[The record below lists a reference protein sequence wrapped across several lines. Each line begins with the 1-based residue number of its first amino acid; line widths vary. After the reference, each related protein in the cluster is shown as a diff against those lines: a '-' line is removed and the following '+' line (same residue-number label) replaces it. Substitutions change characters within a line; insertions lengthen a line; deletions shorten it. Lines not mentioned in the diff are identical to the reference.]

1 VRLVLHAKA
10 RRHHHTRIAKGLFV
24 TSFLCRL
31 TLGLCAS
38 AVISAAFAQATPGG
52 YPNRPIRLI
61 VTVPPGGAA
70 DLIARTISS
79 KLAVA
84 LNQAVVVENHPGAS
98 GTLAAALVAKAPPDG
113 YTLLQNSIT
122 THGIGPHLYPKL
134 SYDPVKDLTPVSML
148 GQLPLIMTVNANLKI
163 DSLQGFMALARQR
176 PGQLAFAS
184 SGNGGAPHMAGELL
198 KSSAGIDILH
208 VPYKGS
214 GPAVADLVGGQ
225 VQIMFDGA
233 PSLLA
238 QIQAGKI
245 KPLAA
250 ASKRRTLLMPELP
263 TFAELGYA
271 GVDVSL
277 WYGLMAPAGTPDNI
291 INKLNLE
298 INKILQSPDIN
309 ERFFAQGIE
318 PMPGSP
324 EQAASFIRQESDRWK
339 PIVKKVGVKID

>member
-1 VRLVLHAKA
+1 M
-10 RRHHHTRIAKGLFV
+10 TSLF
-24 TSFLCRL
+24 CRL
-31 TLGLCAS
+31 TVGLCAS
-38 AVISAAFAQATPGG
+38 VVFSVAFAQATPGS

-70 DLIARTISS
+70 DLIARTIST
-79 KLAVA
+79 KLAAA
-84 LNQAVVVENHPGAS
+84 LNQPVVVENHPGAS

-148 GQLPLIMTVNANLKI
+148 AQLPLIMTVSANLKV
-163 DSLQGFMALARQR
+163 DSLQGFMALAKQRQ
-176 PGQLAFAS
+176 GQLAFAS

-198 KSSAGIDILH
+198 KSSASVDLLH

-214 GPAVADLVGGQ
+214 GPAVIDLVGGQ

-233 PSLLA
+233 PSLLS

-245 KPLAA
+245 KALAA

-263 TFAELGYA
+263 TFAELGYP

-277 WYGLMAPAGTPDNI
+277 WYGLMAPAGTPDSI

-309 ERFFAQGIE
+309 ERFLAQGIE
-318 PMPGSP
+318 PMLGSP
-324 EQAASFIRQESDRWK
+324 EQAASFIRQESDRWR

>member
-1 VRLVLHAKA
+1 V
-10 RRHHHTRIAKGLFV
+10 
-24 TSFLCRL
+24 
-31 TLGLCAS
+31 
-38 AVISAAFAQATPGG
+38 AFAQATPGS

-70 DLIARTISS
+70 DLIARAMST
-79 KLAVA
+79 KLAAA
-84 LNQAVVVENHPGAS
+84 LNQPVVVENHPGAS
-98 GTLAAALVAKAPPDG
+98 GTLAAALVAKAAPDG

-148 GQLPLIMTVNANLKI
+148 AQLPLIMTVSANLKV
-163 DSLQGFMALARQR
+163 DSLQALMALARQR

-198 KSSAGIDILH
+198 KSSASVDLLH

-214 GPAVADLVGGQ
+214 GPAVIDLVGGQ

-233 PSLLA
+233 PSLLS

-245 KPLAA
+245 KALAA

-263 TFAELGYA
+263 TFAELGYP

-277 WYGLMAPAGTPDNI
+277 WYGLMAPAGTPDSI

-298 INKILQSPDIN
+298 INKILQLPDIN
-309 ERFFAQGIE
+309 ERFLAQGIE
-318 PMPGSP
+318 PMLGSP
-324 EQAASFIRQESDRWK
+324 EQAASFIRQESDRWR

>member
-1 VRLVLHAKA
+1 M
-10 RRHHHTRIAKGLFV
+10 TSLF
-24 TSFLCRL
+24 CRL
-31 TLGLCAS
+31 TVGLCAS
-38 AVISAAFAQATPGG
+38 VVFSVAFAQATPGN

-70 DLIARTISS
+70 DLIARTIST
-79 KLAVA
+79 KLAAA

-98 GTLAAALVAKAPPDG
+98 GTLAAALVAKAAPDG

-148 GQLPLIMTVNANLKI
+148 AQLPLIMTVSANLKV
-163 DSLQGFMALARQR
+163 DSLQAFMALARQR

-184 SGNGGAPHMAGELL
+184 SGNGGAPHMGGELL
-198 KSSAGIDILH
+198 KSSASVDLLH

-214 GPAVADLVGGQ
+214 GPAVIDLVGGQ
-225 VQIMFDGA
+225 VHIMFDGA
-233 PSLLA
+233 PSLLS

-245 KPLAA
+245 KALAA

-263 TFAELGYA
+263 TFAELGYP

-309 ERFFAQGIE
+309 ERFFSQGIE
-318 PMPGSP
+318 PMLGSP

>member
-1 VRLVLHAKA
+1 M
-10 RRHHHTRIAKGLFV
+10 
-24 TSFLCRL
+24 TSLIFRL

-38 AVISAAFAQATPGG
+38 LVFSVAFAQATPGS

-70 DLIARTISS
+70 DLIARAISS

-84 LNQAVVVENHPGAS
+84 LNQSVVVENHPGAS
-98 GTLAAALVAKAPPDG
+98 GTLAAALAAKAPPDG

-148 GQLPLIMTVNANLKI
+148 AQLPLIMTVSANLKV

-198 KSSAGIDILH
+198 KSSASIDILH

-214 GPAVADLVGGQ
+214 GPAVIDLVGGQ

-233 PSLLA
+233 PSLLS

-245 KPLAA
+245 KALAA

-263 TFAELGYA
+263 TFAELGYP

-318 PMPGSP
+318 PMLGSP

>member
-1 VRLVLHAKA
+1 M
-10 RRHHHTRIAKGLFV
+10 
-24 TSFLCRL
+24 TSLIFRL

-38 AVISAAFAQATPGG
+38 LVFSVAFAQATPGS

-70 DLIARTISS
+70 DLIARAISS

-84 LNQAVVVENHPGAS
+84 LNQSVVVENHPGAS

-148 GQLPLIMTVNANLKI
+148 AQLPLIMTVSANLKV

-184 SGNGGAPHMAGELL
+184 SGSGGAPHMAGELL

-214 GPAVADLVGGQ
+214 GPAVIDLVGGQ

-233 PSLLA
+233 PSLLS

-245 KPLAA
+245 KALAA

-263 TFAELGYA
+263 TFAELGYP

-318 PMPGSP
+318 PMLGSP

>member
-1 VRLVLHAKA
+1 MTSLFYRLA
-10 RRHHHTRIAKGLFV
+10 F
-24 TSFLCRL
+24 
-31 TLGLCAS
+31 GLCAS
-38 AVISAAFAQATPGG
+38 VVFSVAFAQATPGN

-70 DLIARTISS
+70 DLIARTISN
-79 KLAVA
+79 KLAAA
-84 LNQAVVVENHPGAS
+84 LNQTVVVENHPGAS
-98 GTLAAALVAKAPPDG
+98 GTLAAALVAKAAPDG

-134 SYDPVKDLTPVSML
+134 SYDPFKDLTPVSML
-148 GQLPLIMTVNANLKI
+148 AQLPLIMTVSANLKV
-163 DSLQGFMALARQR
+163 DSLQGFMALAKQR

-198 KSSAGIDILH
+198 KSSASVDLLH

-214 GPAVADLVGGQ
+214 GPAVIDLVGGQ

-233 PSLLA
+233 PSLLS

-245 KPLAA
+245 KALAA

-277 WYGLMAPAGTPDNI
+277 WYGLMAPTGTPDNI

-298 INKILQSPDIN
+298 INKILQSSDIN
-309 ERFFAQGIE
+309 ERFLAQGIE
-318 PMPGSP
+318 PILGSP
-324 EQAASFIRQESDRWK
+324 EQAASFIRQESDRWR